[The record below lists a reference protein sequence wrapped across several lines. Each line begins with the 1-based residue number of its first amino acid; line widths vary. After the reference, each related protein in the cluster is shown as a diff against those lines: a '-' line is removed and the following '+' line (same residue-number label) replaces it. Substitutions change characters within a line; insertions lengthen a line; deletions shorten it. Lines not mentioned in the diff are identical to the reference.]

1 MFIVVIYYYIVTYV
15 SRETLI
21 YSNNAFR
28 VLYLQL
34 PKIMMTRIFMFH
46 VKHKYNDAGVKR
58 YFAPPR

>member
-28 VLYLQL
+28 VFYICNYL
-34 PKIMMTRIFMFH
+34 KS
-46 VKHKYNDAGVKR
+46 
-58 YFAPPR
+58 